1 MPGHKRTRFAS
12 VVLLVLAGIGMSL
25 GLLQSAEPEQETEY
39 VGILLPKL
47 CAARFPE
54 LLPHAGEHSLACAV
68 YPHCYESGYGI
79 VMEDKFYRF
88 DERGD
93 DLARRIVVTLH
104 AQQDVQVVVRGV
116 LETGTLKATAI
127 SEKPAD
133 RARQ

>member
-79 VMEDKFYRF
+79 VMEDKFYGF